1 MEVEEQNALNFI
13 EIRKRQAEI
22 NVWKDEQQSNPTPT
36 FSHTLPPL
44 DKVGEFPNHI
54 QHEFKNI

>member
-36 FSHTLPPL
+36 FSHTLPP
-44 DKVGEFPNHI
+44 P
-54 QHEFKNI
+54 

>member
-36 FSHTLPPL
+36 FSLTLPP
-44 DKVGEFPNHI
+44 
-54 QHEFKNI
+54 